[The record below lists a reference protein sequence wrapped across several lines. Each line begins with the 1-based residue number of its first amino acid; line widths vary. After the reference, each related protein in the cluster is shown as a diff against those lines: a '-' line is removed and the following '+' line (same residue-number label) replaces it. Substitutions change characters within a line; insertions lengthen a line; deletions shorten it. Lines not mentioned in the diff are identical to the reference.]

1 MNQQY
6 RYPTRINIHPD
17 KRSLAISLLN
27 QTLANLVDL
36 KTQVKQA
43 QWNVKGQNFYQLY
56 MLFEEIATQLEEST
70 DIVAERITTLGGHA
84 FGTARVVADKSII
97 LEYPLDIVDGEDH
110 VTALAD
116 RLAAY
121 GRSLRVGIEQADQIR
136 EISTQDLYI
145 ELSRPI
151 DKALWFLEAHLFKST
166 NNASA
171 NGRMHT

>member
-6 RYPTRINIHPD
+6 RYPTRIDIHPD

-27 QTLANLVDL
+27 QTLSNTVDL

-43 QWNVKGQNFYQLY
+43 QWNVKGHNFYHLY
-56 MLFEEIATQLEEST
+56 ILFEEIATQLEEFT

-97 LEYPLDIVDGEDH
+97 VEYPLDIVDGEDH

-121 GRSLRVGIEQADQIR
+121 GRSLRVGIEQADQIGD
-136 EISTQDLYI
+136 ISTQNLYI
-145 ELSRPI
+145 EISRPI
-151 DKALWFLEAHLFKST
+151 DKVLWFLDAHLFKST
-166 NNASA
+166 SNASA
-171 NGRMHT
+171 NRRI

>member
-6 RYPTRINIHPD
+6 RYPTRIDIHPD

-27 QTLANLVDL
+27 QTLANTVDL

-43 QWNVKGQNFYQLY
+43 QWNVKGHNFYQLY
-56 MLFEEIATQLEEST
+56 MLFEEIATQLEEFT

-97 LEYPLDIVDGEDH
+97 VEYPLDIVDGDDH

-121 GRSLRVGIEQADQIR
+121 GRSLRVGIEQADQIGD
-136 EISTQDLYI
+136 IGTQDLYMEI
-145 ELSRPI
+145 SRPI
-151 DKALWFLEAHLFKST
+151 DKALWFLEAHLFKS
-166 NNASA
+166 SSK
-171 NGRMHT
+171 